1 MTGISPEAARQ
12 LEILDEQ
19 MADVQRRAETAA
31 RLSAEVD
38 AMRGAG
44 SSAGRE
50 VRVEVDSLGRL
61 TALSF
66 TAEAYNLSPNDLAD
80 VVLDTVATARE
91 QLGRDVMGKVEAAF
105 GAESETAAALR
116 ATYLPPS
123 PPEPEEGTGRGPS
136 PGQGPMLYTR
146 R

>member
-12 LEILDEQ
+12 LELLDEQ
-19 MADVQRRAETAA
+19 VADVQRRATAA
-31 RLSAEVD
+31 AELSAQVD
-38 AMRGAG
+38 AMREAG

-66 TAEAYNLSPNDLAD
+66 TPEAFNLSPNDLAD
-80 VVLDTVATARE
+80 VVLDTVAAARE
-91 QLGRDVMGKVEAAF
+91 RLGNAVMAKVEAAF
-105 GAESETAAALR
+105 GASSETAAALR
-116 ATYLPPS
+116 ETYLPPA
-123 PPEPEEGTGRGPS
+123 PPEPTDGSGSGPA